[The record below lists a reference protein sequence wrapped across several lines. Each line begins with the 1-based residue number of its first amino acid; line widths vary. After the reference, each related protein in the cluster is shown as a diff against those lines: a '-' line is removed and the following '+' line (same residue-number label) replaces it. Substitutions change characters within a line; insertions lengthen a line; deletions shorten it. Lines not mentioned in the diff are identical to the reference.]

1 MDMSSLFGQS
11 MHSSLFRSLWDGM
24 ISGVCFLDSRGTLVA
39 VNGSGSHIL
48 GWGAQMPVG
57 ELCHDLIGCEVPN
70 PNSDEMV
77 CPLHGLIQEKKMF
90 WVPRARLRGRHQ
102 QWCWVELKGMI
113 LDDMRESGFLL
124 IFRDLSADMKLDQD
138 CRRLAT
144 IPEEC
149 PFPIIEVDAA
159 GNLVYANSAMMDLME
174 YAGIRADGFSM
185 ALPDH
190 FSQSAGRWLY
200 QGYVER
206 NFEVTVGHRQF
217 VWTFS
222 PHPELGLLRGYGMDI
237 TDRKLAE
244 RELIGFADMLEKKNE
259 ELDQALFKAEEATR
273 AKAAFLATMSHEIRT
288 PLNGIIGM
296 AELLLTSPLSREQQ
310 ESAAIIQKSG
320 SVLLTIMNDILDFS
334 KIESGHF
341 ALETIGF
348 NPRILLEEVI
358 DLFSERAYR
367 KGLDLAGYV
376 EPDIPQSLLG
386 DPHRLRQILANFISN
401 ALKFT
406 ENGYVRV
413 HVTRAGKENDGFF
426 ADARQSSHSL
436 QDGSRSLGLRFSV
449 QDTGIG
455 VTSDVQRKIFH
466 VFTQADASTS
476 RKFGGSGLGLAIC
489 KQLAELM
496 NGRVGVNSQLG
507 HGTTFWC
514 DIPFLIPEPSS
525 LDAEVLS
532 PVWNRGAV
540 GLLGLSVGTGWLL
553 EKLLREYRIP
563 IVSWEKLLDA
573 ERALETISAVEHPID
588 GVFVNRYLPQEAVQV
603 WVSQVRERYPSMVV
617 WWVENFWDGTA
628 DQDRKETLTIPVHRS
643 HVTHVLFS
651 SSNRLELKKPEIDVS
666 PVLSYPARDLLPGQF
681 ASGEIP
687 QEGPVIL
694 IVEDNPVNQKV
705 AVGMVSKLGY
715 KVLLAETGRQALDLL
730 KEQVVDAVFMDWQM
744 PEMDGFEATLRI
756 RVLESEGELA
766 SRKNDSRK
774 GEGEQIRRL
783 PIIGMTANASPE
795 HREQCLKMGMD
806 DCLNKPI
813 TMERLRVTLCRW
825 VTGLDG
831 NGKEW
836 KWPQAP
842 VLMKKPFSNCSVPW
856 SQPEERSVQSS
867 RSDESY
873 AWGQALEFMEGDQ
886 ELLDSL
892 FRIFTETTPAII
904 LALEDAVV
912 AEDRQKVF
920 RCAHQLRG
928 AFGALRAVEAM
939 EQAGVLEKHALSA
952 DMSVLREQVQG
963 LQLTV
968 ERLITQFARQ
978 HEKVNENAS

>member
-1 MDMSSLFGQS
+1 MDMSSLFNQS
-11 MHSSLFRSLWDGM
+11 MHSPIFRSLWDGM
-24 ISGVCFLDSRGTLVA
+24 MSGVCLLDSRGTLVA

-48 GWGAQMPVG
+48 GWGAHMPVG
-57 ELCHDLIGCEVPN
+57 EWCHDLVGCEVPN

-77 CPLHGLIQEKKMF
+77 CPLQGLIQEKKMF

-113 LDDMRESGFLL
+113 LDDMQESGCLL

-149 PFPIIEVDAA
+149 PFPIIEVDAG
-159 GNLVYANSAMMDLME
+159 GNLVYANAAMVDLME

-244 RELIGFADMLEKKNE
+244 GELIGFADMLEKKNG

-406 ENGYVRV
+406 ETGYVRV
-413 HVTRAGKENDGFF
+413 HATLAGNEHDGFP
-426 ADARQSSHSL
+426 REPLQSSHSF
-436 QDGSRSLGLRFSV
+436 QDGGRGLALRFSV

-455 VTSDVQRKIFH
+455 ITSEVQRKIFH

-496 NGRVGVNSQLG
+496 SGRVGVNSQLG

-514 DIPFLIPEPSS
+514 DIPFMIPEPSS
-525 LDAEVLS
+525 FDTEVLS
-532 PVWNRGAV
+532 LVWDRGAI

-553 EKLLREYRIP
+553 EKILREYQIP
-563 IVSWEKLLDA
+563 VVSWERLVDA
-573 ERALETISAVEHPID
+573 EHALETFPAMKHPLE
-588 GVFVNRYLPQEAVQV
+588 GVFVNRYLPQEPLQQ
-603 WVSQVRERYPSMVV
+603 WVNQMRQRYPSMTV
-617 WWVENFWDGTA
+617 WWVEKFWDGTG
-628 DQDRKETLTIPVHRS
+628 DQGRKESLTIPVHRS
-643 HVTHVLFS
+643 HVTHVLFPS
-651 SSNRLELKKPEIDVS
+651 ADPLESKKPEYGLS
-666 PVLSYPARDLLPGQF
+666 SALSYHPVVLLPGQF
-681 ASGEIP
+681 AGGEIH

-744 PEMDGFEATLRI
+744 PEMDGFETTLRI
-756 RVLESEGELA
+756 RVLEGEGALA
-766 SRKNDSRK
+766 SWKKDSGK
-774 GEGEQIRRL
+774 KEGTQIRRL
-783 PIIGMTANASPE
+783 PIIGMTANALPE
-795 HREQCLKMGMD
+795 HREECLKMGMD

-813 TMERLRVTLCRW
+813 SMEGLRVTLERW
-825 VTGLDG
+825 VTGFDIHG
-831 NGKEW
+831 TEW
-836 KWPQAP
+836 KSPQTP
-842 VLMKKPFSNCSVPW
+842 LLTRKPPSNCSVPW
-856 SQPEERSVQSS
+856 NQSDERSLQSPQL
-867 RSDESY
+867 DESY
-873 AWGQALEFMEGDQ
+873 DWERALEFMEGDQ
-886 ELLDSL
+886 ELLESL
-892 FRIFTETTPAII
+892 LQIFAETTPPV
-904 LALEDAVV
+904 LRALDEAVV
-912 AEDRQKVF
+912 VEDRQKVF

-928 AFGALRAVEAM
+928 AFGALRAVEAVK
-939 EQAGVLEKHALSA
+939 EAFLLETHALSA
-952 DMSVLREQVQG
+952 DVSVLREQVQA
-963 LQLTV
+963 LRTTV
-968 ERLITQFARQ
+968 DKLMTQCVRH
-978 HEKVNENAS
+978 HEKVNKHGV

>member
-1 MDMSSLFGQS
+1 MQS
-11 MHSSLFRSLWDGM
+11 PIFRSLWDGLM
-24 ISGVCFLDSRGTLVA
+24 TGVCLIDSRGYLVA
-39 VNGSGSHIL
+39 MNVSGSHIL

-57 ELCHDLIGCEVPN
+57 EWCHDLVGCEIPVPD
-70 PNSDEMV
+70 SDEMI
-77 CPLHGLIQEKKMF
+77 CPLQGLVQDKKMF

-102 QWCWVELKGMI
+102 QWCWVELKGMS
-113 LDDMRESGFLL
+113 LDDMKECGSLF
-124 IFRDLSADMKLDQD
+124 IFRDLSADMKLNQD
-138 CRRLAT
+138 CRRLAS

-149 PFPIIEVDAA
+149 PFPVIEVDAA
-159 GNLVYANSAMMDLME
+159 GNLVYANAAMVDLME

-190 FSQSAGRWLY
+190 FSQSASRWLY

-206 NFEVTVGHRQF
+206 NFEVTVGQRQF

-244 RELIGFADMLEKKNE
+244 GELIGIADMLEKKNE

-348 NPRILLEEVI
+348 NPRALLEEVI

-376 EPDIPQSLLG
+376 EPGVPQNLLG
-386 DPHRLRQILANFISN
+386 DPHRLRQILANFLSN

-406 ENGYVRV
+406 ERGCVKV
-413 HVTRAGKENDGFF
+413 HVTLAEQWAETALKESVHCPPFV
-426 ADARQSSHSL
+426 QW
-436 QDGSRSLGLRFSV
+436 GSTGIGLRFSV
-449 QDTGIG
+449 QDSGIG
-455 VTSDVQRKIFH
+455 ISSDVQRKIFH

-496 NGRVGVNSQLG
+496 SGCVGVDSQLG
-507 HGTTFWC
+507 QGTTFWC
-514 DIPFLIPEPSS
+514 DIPFLIPEHSP
-525 LDAEVLS
+525 LDTEVVS
-532 PVWNRGAV
+532 ADWDRGAI
-540 GLLGLSVGTGWLL
+540 GLVGLSVATEWLM
-553 EKLLREYRIP
+553 EKLLQEYQIP
-563 IVSWEKLLDA
+563 ILTWKNLQEADRMLKGSFTRELPV
-573 ERALETISAVEHPID
+573 D
-588 GVFVNRYLPQEAVQV
+588 GVFVNRSLPQQEIEAWLNKLRQPFPVM
-603 WVSQVRERYPSMVV
+603 RV
-617 WWVENFWDGTA
+617 WWVENFWDRTVDFA
-628 DQDRKETLTIPVHRS
+628 RRETLTIPVHRS
-643 HVTHVLFS
+643 HVTHCLFS
-651 SSNRLELKKPEIDVS
+651 SSEKLESKNPERDVPHS
-666 PVLSYPARDLLPGQF
+666 AVDLLAGQL
-681 ASGEIP
+681 ASDDVH

-694 IVEDNPVNQKV
+694 VVEDNPVNQKV

-715 KVLLAETGRQALDLL
+715 QVLLAETGRQALDLL
-730 KEQVVDAVFMDWQM
+730 KAQVVDAVFMDWQM
-744 PEMDGFEATLRI
+744 PEMDGFETTLRI

-766 SRKNDSRK
+766 SRKKYASQEI
-774 GEGEQIRRL
+774 GESSRRL

-795 HREQCLKMGMD
+795 HREQCLKIGMD

-813 TMERLRVTLCRW
+813 SMERLRVMLYRW
-825 VTGLDG
+825 VPSLDAH
-831 NGKEW
+831 GKQR
-836 KWPQAP
+836 KQAQSP
-842 VLMKKPFSNCSVPW
+842 LSMKEPCFTHLIPW
-856 SQPEERSVQSS
+856 CNFHGSSVQTIQAKA
-867 RSDESY
+867 SY
-873 AWGQALEFMEGDQ
+873 DWGQALEFMEGDQ

-892 FRIFTETTPAII
+892 FRIFGETTPAIL
-904 LALEDAVV
+904 LALEEAVAV
-912 AEDRQKVF
+912 EDRQTVF
-920 RCAHQLRG
+920 RCAHQLKG
-928 AFGALRAVEAM
+928 AFGALRAIEAT
-939 EQAGVLEKHALSA
+939 EQAIVLEKMAFSGDIGALRNQVQ
-952 DMSVLREQVQG
+952 VLRATVARLLSQGVRQGEQVNKHG
-963 LQLTV
+963 M
-968 ERLITQFARQ
+968 
-978 HEKVNENAS
+978 